1 MDSMKICYDILI
13 VVDTLR
19 ISNQLFEL
27 SGINKSE
34 IYNKFYFQ
42 VIQEND

>member
-1 MDSMKICYDILI
+1 LKLVLKLNGLIIL
-13 VVDTLR
+13 LW
-19 ISNQLFEL
+19 SNQLFEL